1 MKVHSLSKREIH
13 DIAVQLNKTWP
24 TNSIST
30 VKDMKAYVMDANKRL
45 LVGSNII
52 AIQLAPDLIIPH
64 LAQQELLN
72 HFASVQVDMNADK
85 FVCNGANI
93 TRPGITEFA
102 TFKES
107 EIVLVKDQTHKKEL
121 AVCISLVDDVNARK
135 MERGVVLNNMHHI
148 GDIYWEIKKT
158 IRT

>member
-1 MKVHSLSKREIH
+1 MHSLSKREVH
-13 DIAVQLNKTWP
+13 DITGQVSKSWP
-24 TNSIST
+24 TNSIGAI
-30 VKDMKAYVMDANKRL
+30 KNLQAYVIDGNKRL
-45 LVGSNII
+45 LVGNNLV

-64 LAQQELLN
+64 LTQHDLLN
-72 HFASVQVDMNADK
+72 HCASVQVDMNAVK

-93 TRPGITEFA
+93 MRPGITDFT

-121 AVCISLVDDVNARK
+121 AVCISLVDDVTGRK
-135 MERGVVLNNMHHI
+135 MERGVVLNNIHHI
-148 GDIYWEIKKT
+148 GDLYWETKKT

>member
-1 MKVHSLSKREIH
+1 MHSLSKREVH
-13 DIAVQLNKTWP
+13 DITGQVSKSWP
-24 TNSIST
+24 TNSIGAI
-30 VKDMKAYVMDANKRL
+30 KNLQAYVIDGNKRL
-45 LVGSNII
+45 LVGNNLV

-64 LAQQELLN
+64 LTQHDLLN
-72 HFASVQVDMNADK
+72 HFASVQVDMNAVK

-93 TRPGITEFA
+93 MRPGITDFT

-121 AVCISLVDDVNARK
+121 AVCISLVDDLTGRK
-135 MERGVVLNNMHHI
+135 MERGVVLNNIHHI
-148 GDIYWEIKKT
+148 GDLYWETKKT

>member
-1 MKVHSLSKREIH
+1 MHSLSKREVH
-13 DIAVQLNKTWP
+13 DITGQVSKSWP
-24 TNSIST
+24 TNSIGAI
-30 VKDMKAYVMDANKRL
+30 KNLQAYVIDGNKRL
-45 LVGSNII
+45 LVGNNLV

-64 LAQQELLN
+64 LTQHDLLN
-72 HFASVQVDMNADK
+72 HFASVQVDMNAVK

-93 TRPGITEFA
+93 MRPGITNFT

-121 AVCISLVDDVNARK
+121 AVCISLVDDVTGRK
-135 MERGVVLNNMHHI
+135 MERGVVLNNIHHI
-148 GDIYWEIKKT
+148 GDLYWETKKT

>member
-1 MKVHSLSKREIH
+1 MHSLSKREIH
-13 DIAVQLNKTWP
+13 DITDQVNKTWP
-24 TNSIST
+24 TNSISA
-30 VKDMKAYVMDANKRL
+30 VKNLQAYVIDVNKRL
-45 LVGSNII
+45 LVGNNLI

-64 LAQQELLN
+64 LTQHELLN
-72 HFASVQVDMNADK
+72 HFASVQVDMNAVK

-93 TRPGITEFA
+93 MRPGITDFT

-121 AVCISLVDDVNARK
+121 AVCMSLVDDVNARE
-135 MERGVVLNNMHHI
+135 MEKGVVLNNIHYI
-148 GDIYWEIKKT
+148 GDIYWEMKKT

>member
-1 MKVHSLSKREIH
+1 MHSLSKREIH
-13 DIAVQLNKTWP
+13 EITGQISKSWP
-24 TNSIST
+24 TNSVGAI
-30 VKDMKAYVMDANKRL
+30 KNLQAYIIDGNRRL
-45 LVGSNII
+45 LVGNNLV

-64 LAQQELLN
+64 LTQHELLN
-72 HFASVQVDMNADK
+72 HFASVQVDMNAVK

-93 TRPGITEFA
+93 MRPGITDFT

-121 AVCISLVDDVNARK
+121 AVCISLVDDVNGRK
-135 MERGVVLNNMHHI
+135 MERGVVLNNVHHI
-148 GDIYWEIKKT
+148 GDVYWETKKT